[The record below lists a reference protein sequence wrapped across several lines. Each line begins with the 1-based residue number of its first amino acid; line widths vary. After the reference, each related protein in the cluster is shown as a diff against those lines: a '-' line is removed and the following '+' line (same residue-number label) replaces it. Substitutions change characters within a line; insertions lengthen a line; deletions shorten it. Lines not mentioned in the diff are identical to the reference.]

1 MVVFGKLIVIG
12 NNSRENYKRKKIKIA
27 YKSIDTND
35 NELLRA

>member
-1 MVVFGKLIVIG
+1 MRSVEM
-12 NNSRENYKRKKIKIA
+12 NENYKREKIKIA